1 MYDCSYEVVFRSFQ
15 NLLKTRSFWLCPDM
29 QGFRVQQEYT
39 FFFLWL
45 QPVVNICNLKLYLVC
60 LICSKT
66 DFLNSRRS
74 LTCVMWQGTLN
85 THFFC
90 ILGLIMGGLSGQDT
104 SLITNNLLN
113 YLNFEKSERIR
124 INEKDWQVGYGVGAT
139 KVKTKSIVTVC
150 QTFSHVREPLH
161 KQPEIQ
167 NNNVNYPQMLNDV
180 CNIKKL
186 TFSV

>member
-1 MYDCSYEVVFRSFQ
+1 
-15 NLLKTRSFWLCPDM
+15 
-29 QGFRVQQEYT
+29 
-39 FFFLWL
+39 
-45 QPVVNICNLKLYLVC
+45 
-60 LICSKT
+60 
-66 DFLNSRRS
+66 
-74 LTCVMWQGTLN
+74 
-85 THFFC
+85 
-90 ILGLIMGGLSGQDT
+90 MGGLSGQDT

-150 QTFSHVREPLH
+150 QTFSYVREPLH